1 MIPLARLDGS
11 ASLCLL
17 IAKIN
22 WRSLPCICRTSVT
35 WQLCGVLLLL
45 IGATIWNHYTTHRF
59 ESLCT
64 VLVQHLS
71 EATFKLLQ
79 KAMKVHVPRRYQ
91 VQKEDM
97 AKRVT
102 ALQRQLA
109 ASQSS
114 AMQAQFAHEEF
125 KVSWYREK
133 TACRSEYGNAEAT
146 A

>member
-1 MIPLARLDGS
+1 MY
-11 ASLCLL
+11 C
-17 IAKIN
+17 
-22 WRSLPCICRTSVT
+22 
-35 WQLCGVLLLL
+35 
-45 IGATIWNHYTTHRF
+45 IGATR
-59 ESLCT
+59 
-64 VLVQHLS
+64 VRV
-71 EATFKLLQ
+71 TFKLLQ

-125 KVSWYREK
+125 KVSWNTKKLHVEV
-133 TACRSEYGNAEAT
+133 NIAEARRPNFSL
-146 A
+146 